1 MSGIGSSMN
10 DSNYLKVKAKYVRIE
25 TLKIHKE
32 APETRVA
39 SSLSAIELFVSLYY
53 GKILHFNPQ
62 NPRDDARDRFIISKG
77 HGSISMYPLLAD
89 LGFFDKTELGNVCK
103 NGSFLGGIPD
113 PVIPGY
119 ETVNGSL
126 GHGLGVGCGIA
137 LALKS
142 RAKEQNVVVLTGDG
156 ELNEGSNWEAIMF
169 APQHKLDNLTLIVD
183 YNKVSMLDFSKN
195 IIDMNSLNEKFKAFN
210 WDVYEIIDGHDL
222 DEVYTVL
229 HKVVCQRTNKPKA
242 VIANT
247 IKGKGVPFLETH
259 SLSHIL
265 SVKPEDIDTLIKEL
279 EDAE

>member
-1 MSGIGSSMN
+1 MN
-10 DSNYLKVKAKYVRIE
+10 DIDYLKAKAKFVRIE
-25 TLKIHKE
+25 TLRIHKA

-39 SSLSAIELFVSLYY
+39 SSLSSIELFVSLYY
-53 GKILHFNPQ
+53 GRILNFNPQ
-62 NPRDDARDRFIISKG
+62 DPRDDKRDRFIISKG

-89 LGFFDKTELGNVCK
+89 LGFFDKDELSNVCK

-126 GHGLGVGCGIA
+126 GHGLGVGCGMA
-137 LALKS
+137 VALKS
-142 RAKEQNVVVLTGDG
+142 RAKEQNIIVLTGDG

-210 WDVYEIIDGHDL
+210 WDVYEIDDGHDL
-222 DEVYTVL
+222 NEIYAVL
-229 HKVVCQRTNKPKA
+229 NKAVNYRANKPKV

-247 IKGKGVPFLETH
+247 IKGKGVRFLETH

-265 SVKPEDIDTLIKEL
+265 SVNSEDIDTLIKEL
-279 EDAE
+279 EGAN

>member
-1 MSGIGSSMN
+1 MSKKQL
-10 DSNYLKVKAKYVRIE
+10 LKDKSKFIRCE
-25 TLKIHKE
+25 TLKIHKL

-39 SSLSAIELFVSLYY
+39 SSLSPIEIFVSLYY
-53 GKILHFNPQ
+53 GDILNFNPKD
-62 NPRDDARDRFIISKG
+62 PRDDSRDRFIISKG

-89 LGFFDKTELGNVCK
+89 VGFFDKNELSNVCK

-113 PVIPGY
+113 PIIPGY

-126 GHGLGVGCGIA
+126 GHGLGVGCGMA
-137 LALKS
+137 VALKT
-142 RAKEQNVVVLTGDG
+142 KQNKQNVVVLTGDG

-195 IIDMNSLNEKFKAFN
+195 IINMSSLNDKFKAFN
-210 WDVYEIIDGHDL
+210 WKVYEIIDGHDVEEISTTL
-222 DEVYTVL
+222 KEAIQDRDTKP
-229 HKVVCQRTNKPKA
+229 KVVI
-242 VIANT
+242 VNT

-265 SVKPEDIDTLIKEL
+265 SVKSEDIDALIE
-279 EDAE
+279 EIQNAD